1 MNKYEDIDMIE
12 VENPEDIVDVFGVAI
27 DGFDGTVALIT
38 DRELIVH
45 ALHEL
50 IHIDDT
56 NITYVDLPDEYD
68 EGQEYFVKVDAF
80 GDITCGELDDY
91 NWLRDVDVAYI
102 DMDGTVNQDVIDYCV
117 NDDMDVVLWG
127 VEDEPL
133 EDEKYD
139 KVITLPDG
147 QKVHVRNYLTEE
159 DIKEINEDLNVMDLL
174 DIMNAMR
181 RLDRNVDLLSA
192 FDRILRY

>member
-1 MNKYEDIDMIE
+1 MNKYEDIDMVE
-12 VENPEDIVDVFGVAI
+12 VENPEDIVDVFEAAI
-27 DGFDGTVALIT
+27 DGFDRTIALIT

-56 NITYVDLPDEYD
+56 NITYVDLPDDYD
-68 EGQEYFVKVDAF
+68 EGQEYFVKVDTF
-80 GDITCGELDDY
+80 GDITCGKLDDY

-127 VEDEPL
+127 IKDEPIKKSDLDKKWDKLL
-133 EDEKYD
+133 ELSDGT
-139 KVITLPDG
+139 KVR
-147 QKVHVRNYLTEE
+147 VRNYYTED
-159 DIKEINEDLNVMDLL
+159 DIKEINDNLDLMDLIDMMSAIRKL
-174 DIMNAMR
+174 DM
-181 RLDRNVDLLSA
+181 LFDL
-192 FDRILRY
+192 